1 MFLTSTFDVKS
12 KKAKAKIDNCNCRQ
26 FREEPRRLISVEDR
40 DVVIYVKKKTI
51 WNGMT
56 QQFLEIVI
64 FLTKPHK
71 FTNMYNISISKTA

>member
-1 MFLTSTFDVKS
+1 MCLTSTFDVKS
-12 KKAKAKIDNCNCRQ
+12 KKKKKCNNCNSRQ

-51 WNGMT
+51 RNRMT

-64 FLTKPHK
+64 F
-71 FTNMYNISISKTA
+71 